1 MIKSTEVSD
10 LNHSATG
17 AAIFCF
23 SQVVRAIEND
33 ANYRKENFSIS
44 PMPRVMDPKSLPAE
58 KKCIDNSFLFH
69 SCCVST
75 IENDDVCRKRNFS
88 IQPMTRVTDLNSLPA
103 EKSFVGDFL
112 SF

>member
-44 PMPRVMDPKSLPAE
+44 PMPRVMDLKSMPAE
-58 KKCIDNSFLFH
+58 KNVLTILF
-69 SCCVST
+69 CFTLAV
-75 IENDDVCRKRNFS
+75 
-88 IQPMTRVTDLNSLPA
+88 
-103 EKSFVGDFL
+103 
-112 SF
+112 